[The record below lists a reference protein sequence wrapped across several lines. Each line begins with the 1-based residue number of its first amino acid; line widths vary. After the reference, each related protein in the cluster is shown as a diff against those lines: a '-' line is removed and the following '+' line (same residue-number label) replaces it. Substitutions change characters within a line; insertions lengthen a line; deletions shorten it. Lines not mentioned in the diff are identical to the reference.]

1 MIDQLSGIIAQN
13 GGICMNQLNQYLNQM
28 KTLSFQQL
36 LFSFIDRSGKSDSDI
51 YNYVGIDRRLFSK
64 VRCNENY
71 NLSKENVLRLC
82 VSLRLNLEDT
92 SKLLSSAG
100 YSLSTNNDFDLVI
113 RYCIDHNIYD
123 IDEINGY
130 LFDLTKTVLC

>member
-1 MIDQLSGIIAQN
+1 MIDQLLGIIAQN
-13 GGICMNQLNQYLNQM
+13 GGICMNQLSQYLNQM

-36 LFSFIDRSGKSDSDI
+36 LFSFIDR
-51 YNYVGIDRRLFSK
+51 RLFSK

-71 NLSKENVLRLC
+71 NLSKENILRLC

>member
-1 MIDQLSGIIAQN
+1 
-13 GGICMNQLNQYLNQM
+13 MNQLSQYLNQM

-36 LFSFIDRSGKSDSDI
+36 LFSFIDRSGRSDSDI

-123 IDEINGY
+123 ID
-130 LFDLTKTVLC
+130 

>member
-123 IDEINGY
+123 IDEINDY
-130 LFDLTKTVLC
+130 LYDLTKTVLC